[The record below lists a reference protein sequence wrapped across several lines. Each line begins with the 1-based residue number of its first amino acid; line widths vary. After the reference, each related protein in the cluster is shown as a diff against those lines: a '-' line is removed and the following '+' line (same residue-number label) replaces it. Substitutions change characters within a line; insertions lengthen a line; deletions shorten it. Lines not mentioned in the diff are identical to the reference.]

1 MRHKPHFAPKS
12 VRVADARGE
21 VLRIQIPVPTT
32 TSPESET
39 ALAIRDARIDLW
51 RDPDWQRLWLALQSR
66 PWHSLAIVP
75 GSEGAPKDFALRIAV
90 ILSRT
95 GMVHLGRPVQV
106 CDATNV
112 PLAYLTQLIEEMA
125 HCKRAGE
132 PILVALAP
140 AAGSPLTV
148 SIAQATD
155 AALLCVLLE
164 RMTNAQTKKTVTQIG
179 ANRFVG
185 SAIFRSEGELSPVA
199 PPSSRR
205 RR

>member
-1 MRHKPHFAPKS
+1 MS
-12 VRVADARGE
+12 
-21 VLRIQIPVPTT
+21 T
-32 TSPESET
+32 TSPPKSET
-39 ALAIRDARIDLW
+39 ALAVRDDVRIDLW
-51 RDPDWQRLWLALQSR
+51 RDPEWQRLWLALQSR

-106 CDATNV
+106 CDATDV
-112 PLAYLTQLIEEMA
+112 PLAFLTQLIDEIA
-125 HCKRAGE
+125 HYKRAGE

-155 AALLCVLLE
+155 ASLLCVLLE
-164 RMTNAQTKKTVTQIG
+164 RMKGAQTKRTVAQIG

-185 SAIFRSEGELSPVA
+185 SAIFRSDGELA
-199 PPSSRR
+199 PAPAPSSRR
-205 RR
+205 RP